1 MGPLQGPHHPWLWV
15 PKTVMVRDTY
25 APPGGQET
33 RLQHSLGEADLSY
46 RGQPGRQDKS
56 LCLTAKQE
64 KCGNEAS
71 EHRGVQGQ
79 SQGPGGLGR
88 AGVRHSS
95 QGGTGTRVRGQ
106 WTPLE
111 GVLLRSPLT

>member
-1 MGPLQGPHHPWLWV
+1 MGGCPQ
-15 PKTVMVRDTY
+15 TVMVRDTY

-33 RLQHSLGEADLSY
+33 RLQHSLGEAVLGY
-46 RGQPGRQDKS
+46 RGQPGQQDKS
-56 LCLTAKQE
+56 LCLTTKQE

-79 SQGPGGLGR
+79 SRAPGGHGR
-88 AGVRHSS
+88 AGVRHLS
-95 QGGTGTRVRGQ
+95 QGGTGTGVRGQ

-111 GVLLRSPLT
+111 GMLLHTSTDLTSLTGKKV